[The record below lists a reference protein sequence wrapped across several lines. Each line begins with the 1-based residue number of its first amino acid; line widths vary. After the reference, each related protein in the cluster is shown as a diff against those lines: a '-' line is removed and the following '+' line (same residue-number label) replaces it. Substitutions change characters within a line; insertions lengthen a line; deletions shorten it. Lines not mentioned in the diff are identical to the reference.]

1 MYPFVYPRTW
11 NGWKKDGFSFCSE
24 IRDQT
29 LWVSKDVTQTY
40 WNFWLDQRKSSNV
53 PFQVQLFS
61 SKYSLV
67 TRWQWF
73 SGSGN
78 KLTFNISW
86 WSFVRIWFWNS
97 FQRQHI
103 YTSSWNPYLPIGSWA
118 AQKDPLH
125 DVSNQ
130 VLARGKKSKFSK
142 QDDPKFTHLL
152 GLSQLF
158 DHRSMIFTT
167 DPVIAIGGHLLG

>member
-1 MYPFVYPRTW
+1 MAGKRMDFHFAVRYEIKPSESAKTWPRHIGTLI
-11 NGWKKDGFSFCSE
+11 GPKKKFQCSFSGTTFFFKIFFGHSLTMILRVGE
-24 IRDQT
+24 
-29 LWVSKDVTQTY
+29 QTY
-40 WNFWLDQRKSSNV
+40 
-53 PFQVQLFS
+53 
-61 SKYSLV
+61 
-67 TRWQWF
+67 
-73 SGSGN
+73 
-78 KLTFNISW
+78 FNISW
-86 WSFVRIWFWNS
+86 WSFVRIWFWNN

-103 YTSSWNPYLPIGSWA
+103 YTSSWNPYLPIRSWA